1 MYSRENGP
9 GRYITREP
17 RDRGTDDDTGRHHRL
32 GHRGR
37 APDDLVPDPD
47 APDLEPDAP
56 DAEDAPIG
64 TDDAPADGSP
74 RHEGP
79 GADRG

>member
-17 RDRGTDDDTGRHHRL
+17 RDRGTGDDDTGRHHRL

-47 APDLEPDAP
+47 APDLEPDDADDP
-56 DAEDAPIG
+56 DRNRDTP
-64 TDDAPADGSP
+64 TDESP